1 MVTLPE
7 PSGEEP
13 GDIEFEGTGLRTSGE
28 GGGHKGFAA
37 GHMSDIMSRNVKV
50 VPPDCSVRE
59 AAQKMKE
66 QDMGIVPVCDGD
78 RLVGMVTDR
87 DIVLRVVSEGKS
99 FDTPCGQVMTSP
111 VVACYE
117 DDELGKVA
125 HLMEK
130 KQIRR
135 IVVLDRNKR
144 LVGIASLGDM
154 AVKGRSPEISSEVLE
169 SVSQP
174 SRSSKAA

>member
-13 GDIEFEGTGLRTSGE
+13 GDIEFEGTGLRTSG
-28 GGGHKGFAA
+28 GGRSHKGSGATR
-37 GHMSDIMSRNVKV
+37 MSDIMSRNVEV
-50 VPPDCSVRE
+50 IPPDCSVRE
-59 AAQKMKE
+59 AAQKMK
-66 QDMGIVPVCDGD
+66 QIDCGILPVCDGD

-87 DIVLRVVSEGKS
+87 DIVLRAVSEGKS
-99 FDTPCGQVMTSP
+99 FDTPCSQVMTSP

-117 DDELGKVA
+117 DDDLGKVA

-154 AVKGRSPEISSEVLE
+154 AVKGSDREISGEVLE
-169 SVSQP
+169 QVSQP
-174 SRSSKAA
+174 GGKAA